1 MHARAHYNVSSTTQA
16 PLPDGSVCGDLLLWP
31 QADGSA
37 PARALVN
44 DRWAE
49 NPRLTMLVNSLS
61 SRMRHFA
68 MFEWFY
74 STIDRDYF
82 NHNEFQD
89 CLDHLELRHITK
101 LTRSAQLTC
110 VHGRMASQSE
120 N

>member
-1 MHARAHYNVSSTTQA
+1 MILCS
-16 PLPDGSVCGDLLLWP
+16 CGW

-37 PARALVN
+37 PARALVS

-101 LTRSAQLTC
+101 LTR
-110 VHGRMASQSE
+110 
-120 N
+120 

>member
-1 MHARAHYNVSSTTQA
+1 
-16 PLPDGSVCGDLLLWP
+16 
-31 QADGSA
+31 
-37 PARALVN
+37 
-44 DRWAE
+44 
-49 NPRLTMLVNSLS
+49 MLVNSLS

-101 LTRSAQLTC
+101 LTR
-110 VHGRMASQSE
+110 
-120 N
+120 

>member
-1 MHARAHYNVSSTTQA
+1 
-16 PLPDGSVCGDLLLWP
+16 
-31 QADGSA
+31 
-37 PARALVN
+37 VN

-101 LTRSAQLTC
+101 LTRSAQRSAHSPHTSRRPPCLHGSRTHDVTIRKLTHD
-110 VHGRMASQSE
+110 VTIRKSS
-120 N
+120 